1 MDRVRIGLA
10 GCGSVS
16 QRGLLPHL
24 SQDDIQDRVELAAV
38 MDVVTERAEAT
49 AAKFGA
55 RLWFDNYDDLLASD
69 IDAVVIASPIGYH
82 YQQGMKAIQAGKHIH
97 FNKTMTTTKAEAD
110 DIIQAAQEAGVVI
123 VASPGQMQWPVNQTV
138 KRLVDEGAIGKV
150 YFAVLGRSWIG
161 HEYEGFRT
169 GDDALTDVNPL
180 WYYRKQAGGGPM
192 YDMAVYA
199 LHDITGILGPVQKV
213 TALSGIGLKE
223 REFKGQKVEVDMDD
237 NTFLLLDF
245 GEATFAVVWG
255 TNSSGSGSSPNLR
268 VSGSSGAIEVSWRE
282 GIQVYGD
289 PALHG
294 LPRAQLT
301 VPVQFTLPYVSGVHD
316 NLQEKH
322 VYSDIMHM
330 VDCVLTGAK
339 PVVTAEHARHV
350 IEIIELGY
358 ASAQKGVTQT
368 LTTTF

>member
-1 MDRVRIGLA
+1 MEKVKIGVA

-24 SQDDIQDRVELAAV
+24 SQDDITDRVELAAV
-38 MDVVTERAEAT
+38 MDVVTERAKAS

-55 RLWFDNYDDLLASD
+55 RLWFDDYDEMLASD

-82 YQQGMKAIQAGKHIH
+82 YEQGMKAIQAGKHIH

-110 DIIQAAQEAGVVI
+110 EVIQAAQTAEVVI
-123 VASPGQMQWPVNQTV
+123 VASPGQMQWPINKTV
-138 KRLVDEGAIGKV
+138 KHLLEEGAVGKV

-161 HEYEGFRT
+161 HEYEGFRS
-169 GDDALTDVNPL
+169 GESALTDVNPL

-199 LHDITGILGPVQKV
+199 LHDITGILGPVQRV
-213 TALSGIGLKE
+213 SALSGIGLKQREYMGE
-223 REFKGQKVEVDMDD
+223 RVEVDIDD

-255 TNSSGSGSSPNLR
+255 TNSSGAGSSPNLR
-268 VSGSSGAIEVSWRE
+268 ISGSSGAVEVSWRE
-282 GIQVYGD
+282 GIKVYGD

-294 LPRAQLT
+294 LPGAQLT

-330 VDCVLTGAK
+330 VDCVLTGGQ

-358 ASAQKGVTQT
+358 ASAQSGLTQT